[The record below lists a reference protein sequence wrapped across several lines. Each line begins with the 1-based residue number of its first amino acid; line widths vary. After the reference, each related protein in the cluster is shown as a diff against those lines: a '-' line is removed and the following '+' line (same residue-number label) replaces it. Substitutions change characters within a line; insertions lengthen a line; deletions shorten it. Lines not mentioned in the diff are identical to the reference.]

1 MSDSMFFFGDWQI
14 NPESNSLRCGEV
26 IKQLEPKAMDVLLLL
41 CQSDGDVLSSDD
53 IVKLCWGDMPM
64 GDNPVHKAITQ
75 LRKALG
81 DKATAP
87 TYIETIRKRGYRTLA
102 KVEFPLGHQTHAEIA
117 SWQGESPFPGLRPYQ
132 AKDAQVFF
140 GRSAQISTLLGRIA
154 EQVKFGRAFCLL
166 LGPSGS
172 GKSSLVNAG
181 VLPNLMGRNGYDG
194 IGVCS
199 NTTLDLADV
208 SKDRLMTDLASAM
221 LDWDIND
228 TPVFEGFSADRLA
241 ALLEEDPQQV
251 IALCHSALGHS
262 ALGQNVQCQNV
273 QSHNTQEPADSASEQ
288 AEDDALKDQGL
299 VAKQSNY
306 ATPLLALFVDRLEVL
321 LSSPQFSQPLREAF
335 VALLETLANSGAML
349 VLSACRN
356 DFYPNLVK
364 YPSLMAGKSSGAH
377 FDLAPPTR
385 AELLQMIRLPAS
397 AAGLSWQQD
406 NASAMGLDELLC
418 VEAASNPDALPMLQ
432 YTLQEL
438 YLQRSESGELK
449 LEVFR
454 ALGGIEG
461 SIGKKAQE
469 VTSQLS
475 QAENASLAKVLSLLV
490 TLSLDESNITSRA
503 ARWSQLEDKHQI
515 ALVKA
520 MVESRLF
527 VSHLQ
532 NGEPCFSVAHEAL
545 LRRWDKAKLW
555 IDYHLD
561 SLSIKSRIHH
571 LAKRWRDEAKGKA
584 YLLAEGKPLQE
595 AVALSSNPLFS
606 LDNQEQGFIQASIKR
621 AQIKRW
627 TRRITISL
635 LCLLSF
641 TSVLMSVKSLDA
653 EQQALEKRLEAENL
667 LGFMVGD
674 FADKLRSVGRMDLLD
689 GISNKALEYF
699 SSDDISSDSKE
710 NTNSLLPHWLSSVI
724 GFSTSFGNSKAS
736 FEARFQHAQTLEA
749 MGEVAYSRGKLDEAI
764 KAFEAAKLLLDKL
777 YTEDKSNPSLLK
789 VLGANAFWLG
799 QIPYAQSNWTLAEK
813 YLNLYRD
820 YSDALMTLN
829 PDDVDAWVELSYS
842 LNSLGSLAI
851 ERQDYQA
858 ANEAFEHSLSLKTQ
872 VLAQKPNDNNL
883 RSDRADTLG
892 WLAFTNE
899 SLGNVTRA
907 LRLYQASQFE
917 LETLLNNKKNDA
929 RIMSRLANTYR
940 IQAQL
945 LRYQSRFSQALK
957 KITSSAQLL
966 EKALEQDPNNE
977 KWQSDLLHVMGLS
990 LGIKTQNE
998 HFIVQTYD
1006 KFFLQQLKAIDVKT
1020 LNTASQLTLL
1030 AVQLEAIRYYQ
1041 IISDLS
1047 YSNIL
1052 INETEKILTSFS
1064 NSNSRHYLIVNAE
1077 FQLLKAKNFQLIGQN
1092 RKAEIQC
1099 LDLLKALEP
1108 LIKNNTEIRF
1118 FMAFAQANACIGNK
1132 AKNTPEWLLLTKMGA
1147 TGKGFVF
1154 IDE

>member
-102 KVEFPLGHQTHAEIA
+102 KVEFPLGHQAHAEIA

-140 GRSAQISTLLGRIA
+140 GRSAQISTLLGRISQ
-154 EQVKFGRAFCLL
+154 QVKFGRAFCLL

-194 IGVCS
+194 IGVYS

-251 IALCHSALGHS
+251 IALCHSALTH
-262 ALGQNVQCQNV
+262 NV

-288 AEDDALKDQGL
+288 SKDGALENEGL

-321 LSSPQFSQPLREAF
+321 LSSPQFSQPQRETF
-335 VALLETLANSGAML
+335 VALLETLANSGAIL

-356 DFYPNLVK
+356 DFYPSLVN

-406 NASAMGLDELLC
+406 NTSAMGLDELLC

-503 ARWSQLEDKHQI
+503 ARWSQLENQHQV

-545 LRRWDKAKLW
+545 LRRWDKARLW
-555 IDYHLD
+555 IDSHLD

-595 AVALSSNPLFS
+595 AVALSINPLFS

-627 TRRITISL
+627 TRRVTISL

-641 TSVLMSVKSLDA
+641 TSVLMSVKSFDA

-699 SSDDISSDSKE
+699 SSDDVNPESKS
-710 NTNSLLPHWLSSVI
+710 NANSLLPHWLSASL
-724 GFSTSFGNSKAS
+724 GFTSSKAS

-777 YTEDKSNPSLLK
+777 YTEDKTNPSLLK

-799 QIPYAQSNWTLAEK
+799 QIPYDKSDWQQAEMHWES
-813 YLNLYRD
+813 YRD
-820 YSDALMTLN
+820 YSDALMAID
-829 PDDVDAWVELSYS
+829 PDNVDAWVELSYA
-842 LNSLGSLAI
+842 LNSLGSL
-851 ERQDYQA
+851 ELKRQDYQA
-858 ANEAFEHSLSLKTQ
+858 ALKAFERSLQLKTNALVQ
-872 VLAQKPNDNNL
+872 EPKNNNL
-883 RSDRADTLG
+883 RSDRADTLT
-892 WLAFTNE
+892 WLAQANE
-899 SLGNVTRA
+899 SMGQIHKA
-907 LRLYQASQFE
+907 LSLYQGSQRE
-917 LETLLNNKKNDA
+917 LETLLTHKKDDA
-929 RIMSRLANTYR
+929 NLMSRLSHIYTM
-940 IQAQL
+940 QAQL
-945 LRYQSRFSQALK
+945 LRYQSKFNQALSK
-957 KITSSAQLL
+957 VNQSVDLL
-966 EKALEQDPNNE
+966 EKALIQDPKNE
-977 KWQSDLLHVMGLS
+977 RWKFNLLHSKGLI
-990 LGIKTQNE
+990 LGIRSQ
-998 HFIVQTYD
+998 IVPFLIKENDTV
-1006 KFFLQQLKAIDVKT
+1006 FLQRLKTIDAESLSASFKLKFISILMDIIKYQQVAHKLSDAIQVNAHTQKLLDSISNDKSRNY
-1020 LNTASQLTLL
+1020 LILKIELTLL
-1030 AVQLEAIRYYQ
+1030 RAYHFRLQGRQEEAAKLCQATLVSLMPTIEK
-1041 IISDLS
+1041 
-1047 YSNIL
+1047 N
-1052 INETEKILTSFS
+1052 TEVRLLLAYMQA
-1064 NSNSRHYLIVNAE
+1064 NSCLGNTDIFTKQRL
-1077 FQLLKAKNFQLIGQN
+1077 LLK
-1092 RKAEIQC
+1092 
-1099 LDLLKALEP
+1099 D
-1108 LIKNNTEIRF
+1108 
-1118 FMAFAQANACIGNK
+1118 
-1132 AKNTPEWLLLTKMGA
+1132 MGVS
-1147 TGKGFVF
+1147 GKGFLF
-1154 IDE
+1154 ID

>member
-14 NPESNSLRCGEV
+14 NPAANSLRNGDT

-53 IVKLCWGDMPM
+53 IVKLCWGDIPM
-64 GDNPVHKAITQ
+64 GDNPVHKVITQ

-102 KVEFPLGHQTHAEIA
+102 SVNFPLGHQAHAEIA
-117 SWQGESPFPGLRPYQ
+117 TWQGESPFPGLRPYQ

-140 GRSAQISTLLGRIA
+140 GRSTQIATLLSRISQ
-154 EQVKFGRAFCLL
+154 QVKFGRAFCLL

-181 VLPNLMGRNGYDG
+181 VLPNLMGHNGYDG

-228 TPVFEGFSADRLA
+228 EPVFDGFSADSLA

-251 IALCHSALGHS
+251 IALGHSALGHGTLENS
-262 ALGQNVQCQNV
+262 ALGNSALV
-273 QSHNTQEPADSASEQ
+273 AASEQ
-288 AEDDALKDQGL
+288 AEDDPLENEGL
-299 VAKQSNY
+299 AVTQANY

-321 LSSPQFSQPLREAF
+321 LSSPLFSQSQREAF
-335 VALLETLANSGAML
+335 VALLETLANSGAIL

-356 DFYPNLVK
+356 DFYPNLVN

-406 NASAMGLDELLC
+406 NTSAMGLDELLC

-490 TLSLDESNITSRA
+490 TLSLDESNITSRT
-503 ARWSQLEDKHQI
+503 ARWSQLEDQHQI

-595 AVALSSNPLFS
+595 AVALSANPLFS
-606 LDNQEQGFIQASIKR
+606 LDNKEQGFIQASIKR

-627 TRRITISL
+627 TRRVTISL

-699 SSDDISSDSKE
+699 SSSDASSE
-710 NTNSLLPHWLSSVI
+710 ATANANSLLPHWLSSII
-724 GFSTSFGNSKAS
+724 GFSSGFSNSKAS

-764 KAFEAAKLLLDKL
+764 KAFETAKLLLDKL
-777 YTEDKSNPSLLK
+777 YTEDKANPSLLK

-799 QIPYAQSNWTLAEK
+799 QIPYAQSDWALAEK

-820 YSDALMTLN
+820 YSNALMALA
-829 PDDVDAWVELSYS
+829 PDDVDAWIELSYA
-842 LNSLGSLAI
+842 LNSLGSLALKK
-851 ERQDYQA
+851 QDYQA
-858 ANEAFEHSLSLKTQ
+858 ANEAFERSLTLKTQ
-872 VLAQKPNDNNL
+872 ALTQDQDNYNL

-892 WLAFTNE
+892 WLALANE
-899 SLGNVTRA
+899 SMGKVTHA
-907 LRLYQASQFE
+907 LTLYQESELE
-917 LETLLNNKKNDA
+917 LETLLTNRKDDA
-929 RIMSRLANTYR
+929 RIMSRLSNTYR

-945 LRYQSRFSQALK
+945 LRYQSQFPKA
-957 KITSSAQLL
+957 I
-966 EKALEQDPNNE
+966 EKAALSALLIERSLEQDPKNDQ
-977 KWQSDLLHVMGLS
+977 WQSGLLHTKGLI
-990 LGIKTQNE
+990 LGIKSQITPLK
-998 HFIVQTYD
+998 VQKSDTL
-1006 KFFLQQLKAIDVKT
+1006 FLQQLNAIDAESLSEPSRLKFI
-1020 LNTASQLTLL
+1020 SI
-1030 AVQLEAIRYYQ
+1030 QLENIRYQ
-1041 IISDLS
+1041 QVIMDLTNARNLIEKS
-1047 YSNIL
+1047 EILLNSITNI
-1052 INETEKILTSFS
+1052 K
-1064 NSNSRHYLIVNAE
+1064 SRNFLIVQTE
-1077 FQLLKAKNFQLIGQN
+1077 FKLLKAQQLLLQGQEHTLI
-1092 RKAEIQC
+1092 AECQEI
-1099 LDLLKALEP
+1099 LRYLEP
-1108 LIKNNTEIRF
+1108 IIENYAEIRF
-1118 FMAFAQANACIGNK
+1118 VLAFVQAHLCIGDREAIAQK
-1132 AKNTPEWLLLTKMGA
+1132 WQLLQSMGA
-1147 TGKGFVF
+1147 SGKGFIF
-1154 IDE
+1154 IDENL

>member
-1 MSDSMFFFGDWQI
+1 MFFFGDWQI
-14 NPESNSLRCGEV
+14 NPAANSLRNGDT

-41 CQSDGDVLSSDD
+41 CQSDGEVLSSDD
-53 IVKLCWGDMPM
+53 IVKLCWGDIPM
-64 GDNPVHKAITQ
+64 GDNPVHKVITQ

-102 KVEFPLGHQTHAEIA
+102 KVEFPLGHQAHAEIA
-117 SWQGESPFPGLRPYQ
+117 TWQGESPFPGLRPYQ

-140 GRSAQISTLLGRIA
+140 GRSTQIATLLSRISQ
-154 EQVKFGRAFCLL
+154 QVKFGRAFCLL

-208 SKDRLMTDLASAM
+208 SKGRLMTDLASAM

-228 TPVFEGFSADRLA
+228 EPVFDGFSADSLA
-241 ALLEEDPQQV
+241 ALLENDSQQV

-262 ALGQNVQCQNV
+262 PLVA
-273 QSHNTQEPADSASEQ
+273 ASEQ
-288 AEDDALKDQGL
+288 AEDGALENEGL
-299 VAKQSNY
+299 VAEQSNY

-321 LSSPQFSQPLREAF
+321 LSSPLFSHPQREAF
-335 VALLETLANSGAML
+335 VALLETLANSGAIL

-356 DFYPNLVK
+356 DFYPNLVN

-406 NASAMGLDELLC
+406 NTSAIGLDELLC

-503 ARWSQLEDKHQI
+503 ARWSQLEDQHQV

-595 AVALSSNPLFS
+595 AVALSANPLFS

-627 TRRITISL
+627 TRRVTISL

-699 SSDDISSDSKE
+699 SSDDVSTESKA
-710 NTNSLLPHWLSSVI
+710 NANSLLPHWLSSALGA
-724 GFSTSFGNSKAS
+724 GFSTSFSTSFSNSKAS
-736 FEARFQHAQTLEA
+736 FETRFQHAQTLEA

-764 KAFEAAKLLLDKL
+764 KAFETAKLLLDKL
-777 YTEDKSNPSLLK
+777 YTEDKANPSLLK

-799 QIPYAQSNWTLAEK
+799 QIPYDKSDWQQAEV
-813 YLNLYRD
+813 YWESYRD
-820 YSDALMTLN
+820 YSDAFMAID
-829 PDDVDAWVELSYS
+829 PDNVDAWIELSYA
-842 LNSLGSLAI
+842 LNSLGSLALK
-851 ERQDYQA
+851 RQDYQA
-858 ANEAFEHSLSLKTQ
+858 ALKAFERSLQLKTNALVQ
-872 VLAQKPNDNNL
+872 EPKNNNL
-883 RSDRADTLG
+883 RSDRADTLT
-892 WLAFTNE
+892 WLAQANE
-899 SLGNVTRA
+899 SMGQIHEA
-907 LRLYQASQFE
+907 LSLYQGSQRE
-917 LETLLNNKKNDA
+917 LETLLTHKKDDA
-929 RIMSRLANTYR
+929 NLMSRLSHIYTM
-940 IQAQL
+940 QAQL
-945 LRYQSRFSQALK
+945 LRYQSKFNQALSK
-957 KITSSAQLL
+957 VNQSVDLL
-966 EKALEQDPNNE
+966 EKALIQDPKNE
-977 KWQSDLLHVMGLS
+977 RWKFNLLHSKGLI
-990 LGIKTQNE
+990 LGIRSQ
-998 HFIVQTYD
+998 IVPFLIKENDTV
-1006 KFFLQQLKAIDVKT
+1006 FLQRLKTIDAESLSASFKLKFISILMDIIKYQQVTHKLSDAIQVNAHTQK
-1020 LNTASQLTLL
+1020 LL
-1030 AVQLEAIRYYQ
+1030 DS
-1041 IISDLS
+1041 ISND
-1047 YSNIL
+1047 
-1052 INETEKILTSFS
+1052 K
-1064 NSNSRHYLIVNAE
+1064 SRNYLILKNE
-1077 FQLLKAKNFQLIGQN
+1077 LKLLRAYHFRLQGRQEEATKLCQATLVSLMPTIEKS
-1092 RKAEIQC
+1092 
-1099 LDLLKALEP
+1099 
-1108 LIKNNTEIRF
+1108 TEIRLLLAY
-1118 FMAFAQANACIGNK
+1118 MQANSCLGNIDIFTK
-1132 AKNTPEWLLLTKMGA
+1132 QKLLLKDMGA
-1147 TGKGFVF
+1147 SGKGFLF
-1154 IDE
+1154 ID

>member
-1 MSDSMFFFGDWQI
+1 MSDNMFFFGDWQI
-14 NPESNSLRCGEV
+14 NPESNSLRCGDV
-26 IKQLEPKAMDVLLLL
+26 VKQLEPKAMDVLLLL

-53 IVKLCWGDMPM
+53 IVKLCWGDIPM

-102 KVEFPLGHQTHAEIA
+102 SVEFPLGHQTHAEIA

-181 VLPNLMGRNGYDG
+181 VLPNLMGHNGYDG

-199 NTTLDLADV
+199 HTTLDLADV

-228 TPVFEGFSADRLA
+228 EPVFDGFSADRLA
-241 ALLEEDPQQV
+241 ALLEEDIDAV
-251 IALCHSALGHS
+251 IKLCKAALLSTNLAASLTSSSENTDTSTAPCHA
-262 ALGQNVQCQNV
+262 
-273 QSHNTQEPADSASEQ
+273 T
-288 AEDDALKDQGL
+288 
-299 VAKQSNY
+299 Y

-321 LSSPQFSQPLREAF
+321 LSSPQFSQPQREAF
-335 VALLETLANSGAML
+335 VALLETLANSGAIL

-356 DFYPNLVK
+356 DFYPSLVN

-406 NASAMGLDELLC
+406 NTSAMGLDELLC

-475 QAENASLAKVLSLLV
+475 QADNASLAKVLSLLV

-503 ARWSQLEDKHQI
+503 ARWSQLEDKHQV

-555 IDYHLD
+555 IDDHLD

-606 LDNQEQGFIQASIKR
+606 LDNQEQGFIQTSIKR

-641 TSVLMSVKSLDA
+641 TSVLMSLKSLDA

-699 SSDDISSDSKE
+699 SRDDANPESKS
-710 NTNSLLPHWLSSVI
+710 NANSLLPHWLSTSL
-724 GFSTSFGNSKAS
+724 GFTSSKAS

-777 YTEDKSNPSLLK
+777 YTEDKANPTLLK

-799 QIPYAQSNWTLAEK
+799 QIPYAQSNWPLAEK
-813 YLNLYRD
+813 YLTLYRD
-820 YSDALMTLN
+820 YSDALMTLT
-829 PDDVDAWVELSYS
+829 PDDVDAWVELSYA
-842 LNSLGSLAI
+842 LNSLGSLALK
-851 ERQDYQA
+851 QLDYQA
-858 ANEAFEHSLSLKTQ
+858 ANTAFNRSLSLKTQ
-872 VLAQKPNDNNL
+872 ALVKDPKNDYL
-883 RSDRADTLG
+883 RSDRADTLN
-892 WLAFTNE
+892 WLAKINIPIGNIDEALTLYNE
-899 SLGNVTRA
+899 AQL
-907 LRLYQASQFE
+907 E
-917 LETLLNNKKNDA
+917 LEMLLTKANDDA
-929 RIMSRLANTYR
+929 NLMSRLSYIYTN
-940 IQAQL
+940 QAQL
-945 LRYQSRFSQALK
+945 LRYQSKFEQATVKAK
-957 KITSSAQLL
+957 KSAQLL
-966 EKALEQDPNNE
+966 KKALKQDPSNE
-977 KWQSDLLHVMGLS
+977 QWKSDLTHVRALS
-990 LGIKTQNE
+990 LGIRTHAPSFLMQESDALFQQQINTINATLLDTSSKIKAITIELEIIRSLQKTKALSEAEILIEQVEQQLNSIANVRSRDYVISNVE
-998 HFIVQTYD
+998 FSILKAYQ
-1006 KFFLQQLKAIDVKT
+1006 LQQQAQAELSLALCQNTIDE
-1020 LNTASQLTLL
+1020 L
-1030 AVQLEAIRYYQ
+1030 AP
-1041 IISDLS
+1041 IIQ
-1047 YSNIL
+1047 
-1052 INETEKILTSFS
+1052 ETTEI
-1064 NSNSRHYLIVNAE
+1064 
-1077 FQLLKAKNFQLIGQN
+1077 QLI
-1092 RKAEIQC
+1092 
-1099 LDLLKALEP
+1099 L
-1108 LIKNNTEIRF
+1108 
-1118 FMAFAQANACIGNK
+1118 AFVQANSCVGKTKPI
-1132 AKNTPEWLLLTKMGA
+1132 TQEWLRLQSMGIS
-1147 TGKGFVF
+1147 GKGFIF
-1154 IDE
+1154 IE

>member
-1 MSDSMFFFGDWQI
+1 
-14 NPESNSLRCGEV
+14 
-26 IKQLEPKAMDVLLLL
+26 
-41 CQSDGDVLSSDD
+41 VLSSDD
-53 IVKLCWGDMPM
+53 IVKLCWDNVPM

-102 KVEFPLGHQTHAEIA
+102 SVEFPLGHQAHAEIA
-117 SWQGESPFPGLRPYQ
+117 TWQGQSPFPGLRPYQ

-140 GRSAQISTLLGRIA
+140 GRSTQIATLLSRISQ
-154 EQVKFGRAFCLL
+154 QVKFGRAFCLL

-181 VLPNLMGRNGYDG
+181 VLPNLMGHNGYDG

-199 NTTLDLADV
+199 NTCLDLADV
-208 SKDRLMTDLASAM
+208 SKGRLMTDLASAM
-221 LDWDIND
+221 LDWDIKNE
-228 TPVFEGFSADRLA
+228 PVFDGFSADSLA

-251 IALCHSALGHS
+251 IALCHSALGHGTLENS
-262 ALGQNVQCQNV
+262 ALGNSALV
-273 QSHNTQEPADSASEQ
+273 AASEQ
-288 AEDDALKDQGL
+288 TEDDALENEGL
-299 VAKQSNY
+299 ATTQARY

-321 LSSPQFSQPLREAF
+321 LSSPLFSQPQREAF
-335 VALLETLANSGAML
+335 VALLETLANSGAIL

-356 DFYPNLVK
+356 DFYPNLVN

-418 VEAASNPDALPMLQ
+418 AEAASNPDSLPMLQ

-469 VTSQLS
+469 VTSQLT

-503 ARWSQLEDKHQI
+503 ARWSQLEDQHQI

-595 AVALSSNPLFS
+595 AVAILANPLFS

-621 AQIKRW
+621 AQIKRL
-627 TRRITISL
+627 TRRVTISL

-699 SSDDISSDSKE
+699 SSGDVSPESMA
-710 NTNSLLPHWLSSVI
+710 NANSLLPHWLSSALGA
-724 GFSTSFGNSKAS
+724 GFSTSFSNNKTS

-764 KAFEAAKLLLDKL
+764 KAFETAKLLLDML
-777 YTEDKSNPSLLK
+777 YIEDKANPSLLK

-799 QIPYAQSNWTLAEK
+799 QIPYAQSNWALAEK
-813 YLNLYRD
+813 YLTLYRD
-820 YSDALMTLN
+820 YSDALMTLTPN
-829 PDDVDAWVELSYS
+829 DVDAWVELSYA
-842 LNSLGSLAI
+842 LNSLGSLAL
-851 ERQDYQA
+851 ERQNYQT
-858 ANEAFEHSLSLKTQ
+858 AFVAFNRSLDLKTQ
-872 VLAQKPNDNNL
+872 ALSQDPQNNYL
-883 RSDRADTLG
+883 RSDRADTLN
-892 WLAFTNE
+892 WLALVNDSMGKVNL
-899 SLGNVTRA
+899 SLK
-907 LRLYQASQFE
+907 LYQESQFE
-917 LETLLNNKKNDA
+917 LEALLAKKSEDA
-929 RIMSRLANTYR
+929 NLMVRLANTYT

-945 LRYQSRFSQALK
+945 LRSQSKFKQAIAKISQSTELVNRAL
-957 KITSSAQLL
+957 T
-966 EKALEQDPNNE
+966 QDPNNE
-977 KWQSDLLHVMGLS
+977 QWQSTLIYAEGLI
-990 LGIKTQNE
+990 LGIKTQIPS
-998 HFIVQTYD
+998 FTTD
-1006 KFFLQQLKAIDVKT
+1006 KSDRLFFKKLNAIDSET
-1020 LNTASQLTLL
+1020 LNVSFKIKMISTLL
-1030 AVQLEAIRYYQ
+1030 EVIRYFQ
-1041 IISDLS
+1041 ATSNLSEAKLFIIK
-1047 YSNIL
+1047 
-1052 INETEKILTSFS
+1052 TEKLLTSIPQKNRLNYLAKHVEFKLLSAHQLRLQGQKRESELLCQEVFTSLEPVIKDNSEIRLILTFIQANSCLRNKKNIS
-1064 NSNSRHYLIVNAE
+1064 NKW
-1077 FQLLKAKNFQLIGQN
+1077 QLL
-1092 RKAEIQC
+1092 R
-1099 LDLLKALEP
+1099 
-1108 LIKNNTEIRF
+1108 T
-1118 FMAFAQANACIGNK
+1118 
-1132 AKNTPEWLLLTKMGA
+1132 MGGS
-1147 TGKGFVF
+1147 GKGFIL
-1154 IDE
+1154 IDEDL

>member
-1 MSDSMFFFGDWQI
+1 MFFFGDWQI

-102 KVEFPLGHQTHAEIA
+102 KVEFPLGHQAHAEIA

-140 GRSAQISTLLGRIA
+140 GRSAQISTLLGRISQ
-154 EQVKFGRAFCLL
+154 QVKFGRAFCLL

-194 IGVCS
+194 IGVYS

-251 IALCHSALGHS
+251 IALCHSALTH
-262 ALGQNVQCQNV
+262 NV

-288 AEDDALKDQGL
+288 SKDGALENEGL

-321 LSSPQFSQPLREAF
+321 LSSPQFSQPQRETF
-335 VALLETLANSGAML
+335 VALLETLANSGAIL

-356 DFYPNLVK
+356 DFYPSLVN

-406 NASAMGLDELLC
+406 NTSAMGLDELLC

-503 ARWSQLEDKHQI
+503 ARWSQLENQHQV

-545 LRRWDKAKLW
+545 LRRWDKARLW
-555 IDYHLD
+555 IDSHLD

-595 AVALSSNPLFS
+595 AVALSINPLFS

-627 TRRITISL
+627 TRRVTISL

-641 TSVLMSVKSLDA
+641 TSVLMSVKSFDA

-699 SSDDISSDSKE
+699 SSDDVNPESKS
-710 NTNSLLPHWLSSVI
+710 NANSLLPHWLSASL
-724 GFSTSFGNSKAS
+724 GFTSSKAS

-777 YTEDKSNPSLLK
+777 YTEDKTNPSLLK

-799 QIPYAQSNWTLAEK
+799 QIPYDKSDWQQAEMHWES
-813 YLNLYRD
+813 YRD
-820 YSDALMTLN
+820 YSDALMAID
-829 PDDVDAWVELSYS
+829 PDNVDAWVELSYA
-842 LNSLGSLAI
+842 LNSLGSL
-851 ERQDYQA
+851 ELKRQDYQA
-858 ANEAFEHSLSLKTQ
+858 ALKAFERSLQLKTNALVQ
-872 VLAQKPNDNNL
+872 EPKNNNL
-883 RSDRADTLG
+883 RSDRADTLT
-892 WLAFTNE
+892 WLAQANE
-899 SLGNVTRA
+899 SMGQIHKA
-907 LRLYQASQFE
+907 LSLYQGSQRE
-917 LETLLNNKKNDA
+917 LETLLTHKKDDA
-929 RIMSRLANTYR
+929 NLMSRLSHIYTM
-940 IQAQL
+940 QAQL
-945 LRYQSRFSQALK
+945 LRYQSKFNQALSK
-957 KITSSAQLL
+957 VNQSVDLL
-966 EKALEQDPNNE
+966 EKALIQDPKNE
-977 KWQSDLLHVMGLS
+977 RWKFNLLHSKGLI
-990 LGIKTQNE
+990 LGIRSQ
-998 HFIVQTYD
+998 IVPFLIKENDTV
-1006 KFFLQQLKAIDVKT
+1006 FLQRLKTIDAESLSASFKLKFISILMDIIKYQQVAHKLSDAIQVNAHTQKLLDSISNDKSRNY
-1020 LNTASQLTLL
+1020 LILKIELTLL
-1030 AVQLEAIRYYQ
+1030 RAYHFRLQGRQEEAAKLCQATLVSLMPTIEK
-1041 IISDLS
+1041 
-1047 YSNIL
+1047 N
-1052 INETEKILTSFS
+1052 TEVRLLLAYMQA
-1064 NSNSRHYLIVNAE
+1064 NSCLGNTDIFTKQRL
-1077 FQLLKAKNFQLIGQN
+1077 LLK
-1092 RKAEIQC
+1092 
-1099 LDLLKALEP
+1099 D
-1108 LIKNNTEIRF
+1108 
-1118 FMAFAQANACIGNK
+1118 
-1132 AKNTPEWLLLTKMGA
+1132 MGVS
-1147 TGKGFVF
+1147 GKGFLF
-1154 IDE
+1154 ID

>member
-1 MSDSMFFFGDWQI
+1 MFFFGDWQI
-14 NPESNSLRCGEV
+14 NPESNSLRCGEL

-53 IVKLCWGDMPM
+53 IVKLCWGDIPM

-102 KVEFPLGHQTHAEIA
+102 KVEFPLGHQAHAEIA
-117 SWQGESPFPGLRPYQ
+117 TWQGESPFPGLRPYQ

-140 GRSAQISTLLGRIA
+140 GRSAQISTLLGRISQ
-154 EQVKFGRAFCLL
+154 QVKFGRAFCLL

-194 IGVCS
+194 IGVYS

-241 ALLEEDPQQV
+241 ALLEDDPQQV
-251 IALCHSALGHS
+251 IALCHSALGNS
-262 ALGQNVQCQNV
+262 ALGHNV

-288 AEDDALKDQGL
+288 SKDGALENEGL

-321 LSSPQFSQPLREAF
+321 LSSPQFSQSQRETF
-335 VALLETLANSGAML
+335 VALLETLANSGAIL

-356 DFYPNLVK
+356 DFYPSLVN
-364 YPSLMAGKSSGAH
+364 YSSLMAGKSSGAH

-406 NASAMGLDELLC
+406 SASAMGLDELLC

-461 SIGKKAQE
+461 SIGKKAQA

-595 AVALSSNPLFS
+595 AVALSVNPLFS

-627 TRRITISL
+627 TRRVTISL

-699 SSDDISSDSKE
+699 SSDDANPESKS
-710 NTNSLLPHWLSSVI
+710 NANSLLPHWLSLALGA
-724 GFSTSFGNSKAS
+724 GFSTSFSNSKAS

-777 YTEDKSNPSLLK
+777 YTEDKANPSLLK

-799 QIPYAQSNWTLAEK
+799 QLPYDKSDWQQAEVF
-813 YLNLYRD
+813 LSLYRD
-820 YSDALMTLN
+820 YSDALITLT
-829 PDDVDAWVELSYS
+829 PDDVDAWIELSYA
-842 LNSLGSLAI
+842 LNSLGSLALKK
-851 ERQDYQA
+851 QNYQA
-858 ANEAFEHSLSLKTQ
+858 ALKAFERSLQLKTNALVQ
-872 VLAQKPNDNNL
+872 EPKNNNL
-883 RSDRADTLG
+883 RSDRADTLT
-892 WLAFTNE
+892 WLAQTNE
-899 SLGNVTRA
+899 SMGQIHKA
-907 LRLYQASQFE
+907 LSLYQGSQQE
-917 LETLLNNKKNDA
+917 LENLLKSKKGDA
-929 RIMSRLANTYR
+929 NLMSRLSHTYT

-945 LRYQSRFSQALK
+945 LRYQSKFNQALSK
-957 KITSSAQLL
+957 ANQSVDLL
-966 EKALEQDPNNE
+966 EKALIQDPKNE
-977 KWQSDLLHVMGLS
+977 RWKFNLLHSKGLI
-990 LGIKTQNE
+990 LGIRSQITP
-998 HFIVQTYD
+998 FIIKENDTV
-1006 KFFLQQLKAIDVKT
+1006 FLQRLKTIDAES
-1020 LNTASQLTLL
+1020 LSASFKLKFISILMDIIKYQQAAHKLSDVIQVIAHTQKLL
-1030 AVQLEAIRYYQ
+1030 DS
-1041 IISDLS
+1041 ISND
-1047 YSNIL
+1047 
-1052 INETEKILTSFS
+1052 K
-1064 NSNSRHYLIVNAE
+1064 SRNYLILKIE
-1077 FQLLKAKNFQLIGQN
+1077 LKLLRAYHFRLQGRQEEATKLCQVTLVSLIPTIE
-1092 RKAEIQC
+1092 K
-1099 LDLLKALEP
+1099 
-1108 LIKNNTEIRF
+1108 NTEIRLILAY
-1118 FMAFAQANACIGNK
+1118 MQANSCLGNTDIFTK
-1132 AKNTPEWLLLTKMGA
+1132 QRLLLKDMGA
-1147 TGKGFVF
+1147 SGKGFIF
-1154 IDE
+1154 ID

>member
-1 MSDSMFFFGDWQI
+1 MSDNMFFFGDWQI
-14 NPESNSLRCGEV
+14 NPESNSLRCGDV

-53 IVKLCWGDMPM
+53 IVKLCWGDIPM

-102 KVEFPLGHQTHAEIA
+102 SVEFPLGHQTHAEIA
-117 SWQGESPFPGLRPYQ
+117 TWQGESPFPGLRPYQ

-181 VLPNLMGRNGYDG
+181 VLPNLMGHNGYDG

-199 NTTLDLADV
+199 HTTLDLADV

-228 TPVFEGFSADRLA
+228 TPVFDGFSADHLA
-241 ALLEEDPQQV
+241 ARLEEDPQQV
-251 IALCHSALGHS
+251 IALCHNALGH
-262 ALGQNVQCQNV
+262 
-273 QSHNTQEPADSASEQ
+273 NTLVAASEQ
-288 AEDDALKDQGL
+288 TEDDALENEGL

-321 LSSPQFSQPLREAF
+321 LSSPLFSQPQREAF
-335 VALLETLANSGAML
+335 VALLETLANSGAIL

-356 DFYPNLVK
+356 DFYPSLVN

-595 AVALSSNPLFS
+595 AVALSVNPLFS

-627 TRRITISL
+627 TRRVTISL

-699 SSDDISSDSKE
+699 SRDDAKPDSTA
-710 NTNSLLPHWLSSVI
+710 NANSLLPHWLSSVI
-724 GFSTSFGNSKAS
+724 GFSTSTSLSNSKAS

-777 YTEDKSNPSLLK
+777 YTEDKANPSLLK

-799 QIPYAQSNWTLAEK
+799 QIPYDKSDWQQAEVF
-813 YLNLYRD
+813 LSLYRD
-820 YSDALMTLN
+820 YSDALMALT
-829 PDDVDAWVELSYS
+829 PDDVDAWIELSYA
-842 LNSLGSLAI
+842 LNSLGSLALK
-851 ERQDYQA
+851 RQDYLA
-858 ANEAFEHSLSLKTQ
+858 ANEAFERSLSLKTRA
-872 VLAQKPNDNNL
+872 LAQDPKNNYL
-883 RSDRADTLG
+883 RSDRADTLN
-892 WLAFTNE
+892 WLARTQERLGMLTNALTLNKESQIELE
-899 SLGNVTRA
+899 SLLSNA
-907 LRLYQASQFE
+907 E
-917 LETLLNNKKNDA
+917 NDA
-929 RIMSRLANTYR
+929 HIITRLSSNYI
-940 IQAQL
+940 IQAQI
-945 LRYQSRFSQALK
+945 LRYQSKFNDSLVLIDKAINFISR
-957 KITSSAQLL
+957 
-966 EKALEQDPNNE
+966 ALEQDSKN
-977 KWQSDLLHVMGLS
+977 SDWISNLKLAHSLA
-990 LGIKTQNE
+990 LGIKT
-998 HFIVQTYD
+998 HTGDLSMASVD
-1006 KFFLQQLKAIDVKT
+1006 LKKLAK
-1020 LNTASQLTLL
+1020 LNKKNAKLSSTKQKIASIKI
-1030 AVQLEAIRYYQ
+1030 QLEFIRYYQ
-1041 IISDLS
+1041 ALKDWSTSNTNINLANKKLLSLPNQDSDNISVLQAELNLLRANQ
-1047 YSNIL
+1047 YQQQGL
-1052 INETEKILTSFS
+1052 INAYKEQCQKVINSLEAIEVTSQEVRFTLPYVIAHYCIENES
-1064 NSNSRHYLIVNAE
+1064 AITDEIKRLKSVGVNGHGFIFIGKKQPAGNSLN
-1077 FQLLKAKNFQLIGQN
+1077 
-1092 RKAEIQC
+1092 
-1099 LDLLKALEP
+1099 
-1108 LIKNNTEIRF
+1108 
-1118 FMAFAQANACIGNK
+1118 
-1132 AKNTPEWLLLTKMGA
+1132 
-1147 TGKGFVF
+1147 
-1154 IDE
+1154 